1 MYVLVCLC
9 AYMCMCMWVS
19 VCFCV
24 CMSLYVCMSLCVLC
38 ICGSYS
44 WWLSYACYKLYTWP
58 DFGFVTS
65 GSMSWSGWETPP
77 QTCVQAYRT
86 VLGGS
91 EDTKGRRSLRACSWW
106 PHFVPNPSLIFLLL
120 PGHHEVQFCSSTS
133 YRHLQ
138 PYADQSQLTSDK
150 SLWNHEPKTHPPF
163 RPFPQKS
170 FCHSDAEITI
180 STGKT
185 LWLC

>member
-1 MYVLVCLC
+1 MCLC
-9 AYMCMCMWVS
+9 AYVPICVCGYLCAS
-19 VCFCV
+19 VCV
-24 CMSLYVCMSLCVLC
+24 CLCVLC
-38 ICGSYS
+38 VYMVLRVDGLATPATNCISDQ
-44 WWLSYACYKLYTWP
+44 L

-86 VLGGS
+86 ILGGS

-106 PHFVPNPSLIFLLL
+106 PHIVPNPSLIFLLF

-133 YRHLQ
+133 YHHPQ
-138 PYADQSQLTSDK
+138 PYPEQSQLTSDK

-163 RPFPQKS
+163 RPFPQKI
-170 FCHSDAEITI
+170 FCHSDAELTI
-180 STGKT
+180 SMGKT